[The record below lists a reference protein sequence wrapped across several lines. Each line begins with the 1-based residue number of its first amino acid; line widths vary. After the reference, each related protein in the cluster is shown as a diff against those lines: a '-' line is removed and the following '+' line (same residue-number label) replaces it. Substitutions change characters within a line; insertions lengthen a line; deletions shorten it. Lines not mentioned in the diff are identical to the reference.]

1 MRRGSVLF
9 LLFGLAASPFALQA
23 CGGASNTLAG
33 NGGDGGASSS
43 SGGGSGSTSSSGSA
57 SGSGGGSGGGSGSG
71 GSSGGMSSS
80 GGHDAST
87 DGSGCTTSIHG
98 TVWDPAKTH
107 PVYNAIVY
115 VPTDSLAPIAQGPS
129 CDLCGSPP
137 SGKPAAVTLSKPD
150 GTFELKGVPAG
161 ANVPIVVQVG
171 KWRRENARIPMV
183 TACGNDAVD
192 GELTRLPRN
201 KSEGYIPH
209 IAISTGLDAVEC
221 ALQTMGVDTAEFT
234 DSTQDGRIHL
244 YQGSTSYGATA
255 PGTGTQPATSLWNAQ
270 PTLNQYDLVIDA
282 CQGAAPTDKPQ
293 AAIDNI
299 NTFAAQGGRVML
311 EHFEDYVIWP
321 TSGTSAWSSTGVEDS
336 QALGTGAATNVAIDL
351 GFPKGSAFAQWA
363 MKVGAS
369 TQLGLIASLTN
380 SRDDVMS
387 VNAPALGWMHGP
399 VPGGTSPDG
408 GPLDDVYEYSF
419 HAGSAACGKVAY
431 SDFHVSAGTLAAAAF
446 PSECSGAQMDP
457 VESELWEFFL
467 LDTLSCTQDD
477 TQPPQVPPTH

>member
-1 MRRGSVLF
+1 MRRGGVLV
-9 LLFGLAASPFALQA
+9 LLFALAASPFALQA
-23 CGGASNTLAG
+23 CGGAPNSLGSG

-43 SGGGSGSTSSSGSA
+43 SGGGSGGSSSGGS
-57 SGSGGGSGGGSGSG
+57 SGSSSGASSGSSG
-71 GSSGGMSSS
+71 GSSGGGSSS
-80 GGHDAST
+80 GGHDASA
-87 DGSGCTTSIHG
+87 DGSGCTTTIHG
-98 TVWDPAKTH
+98 TVWDPANAH

-115 VPTDSLAPIAQGPS
+115 VPTDSLDTIAQGPS

-161 ANVPIVVQVG
+161 ADVPIVVQVG

-183 TACGNDAVD
+183 TACGDTAVD
-192 GELTRLPRN
+192 GELTRLPKN
-201 KSEGYIPH
+201 KSEGYVPH

-221 ALQTMGVDTAEFT
+221 ALQSMGVDPAEFT
-234 DSTQDGRIHL
+234 DSTQDGRIHI
-244 YQGSTSYGATA
+244 YQGSTASGATA
-255 PGTGTQPATSLWNAQ
+255 PGSGTQPATSLWNAQ

-282 CQGAAPTDKPQ
+282 CQGAAPTDKAQ

-311 EHFEDYVIWP
+311 EHYEDYVLWP
-321 TSGTSAWSSTGVEDS
+321 TSGTSAWSSTGSEDT
-336 QALGTGAATNVAIDL
+336 QALSPGTATNIAIDL

-369 TQLGLIASLTN
+369 TQLGLISTLVNA
-380 SRDDVMS
+380 RADVLS
-387 VNAPALGWMHGP
+387 VNAPSMSWMNGP
-399 VPGGTSPDG
+399 VSGLTSADG
-408 GPLDDVYEYSF
+408 GALDNIYEYSF
-419 HAGSAACGKVAY
+419 YAGSASCGKVAY
-431 SDFHVSAGTLAAAAF
+431 SDFHVSVGTLAAATF
-446 PSECSGAQMDP
+446 PSECAGAMMDP

-477 TQPPQVPPTH
+477 SQPPKVPPTH